1 MLLCNSWWY
10 FKPGQFDVSV
20 KDIKLWM
27 DVPSNLFYIL
37 TLEYFKQ
44 QRKKTLEQIV
54 WSSCQQ
60 AWRFKR
66 NWMNLQWCSV
76 LDTWNS
82 SRVSFCSRLLNY
94 HSYLCFFFVEGYAI
108 RAYIPKTRVFPPHS
122 NVLSVSIH
130 LLAHL
135 SVVFVYCSFRF
146 VYLPFSFWSLIFL
159 SLSHISIFNIFFT
172 LHIHANSN
180 QHHSTV

>member
-94 HSYLCFFFVEGYAI
+94 HSYLCFFCRRICNQSLYT
-108 RAYIPKTRVFPPHS
+108 KNT
-122 NVLSVSIH
+122 SVSPTLQCVIC
-130 LLAHL
+130 LYSSVGPFICCLCVLFISVCVLAFLFLVSYFPFPLTH
-135 SVVFVYCSFRF
+135 F
-146 VYLPFSFWSLIFL
+146 YLQYI
-159 SLSHISIFNIFFT
+159 
-172 LHIHANSN
+172 LHTSY
-180 QHHSTV
+180 SCK